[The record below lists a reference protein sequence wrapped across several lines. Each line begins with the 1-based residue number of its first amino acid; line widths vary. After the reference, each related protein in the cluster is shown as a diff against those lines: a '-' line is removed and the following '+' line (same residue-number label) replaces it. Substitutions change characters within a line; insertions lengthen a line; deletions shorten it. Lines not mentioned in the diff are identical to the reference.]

1 MCNCFK
7 FTVYIDQNE
16 LNDAYGNTDPG
27 KLDNTLY
34 VNYYDC
40 DSNFQTAQYSIA
52 GTYVENIC
60 VDTTG
65 AQPTIYYYQD
75 NFTNNAV
82 LSTLTNTNVE
92 CCPPTPTPTPTQ
104 TPTPT
109 PTNTPAET
117 PTPTQTQTPTQTKTP
132 SQTPTQTPTTILYW
146 TLNPCTGGEP
156 IYDTTI
162 PPILSNQRYIDPSTQ
177 FAWTWDNA
185 AATTFPQHTVNGSL
199 QLVSGKQ
206 DCFDPSPTSTQTP
219 TRTPT
224 QTPTQTP
231 TLTPT
236 QTITQTPTQTRTP
249 TVTPTPVYSCF
260 TIFFRTD
267 TGTGWD
273 SSTEACYSVGSS
285 RTVCVLGTYATLNA
299 AYSDGKALYTNNT
312 FTTLFTSDGKWFQ
325 DGFGNVFKLD
335 INGFMEIYS
344 ACPTQTPT
352 STQTPTVT
360 PTQTL
365 TPTITPTLTA
375 TNTPTQTQTPTQTK
389 DNFTAFVLCTSNGT
403 AGFGSST
410 SVCGGTC
417 TPRTVYVPR
426 ANVASF
432 QQAAIT
438 YGLAL
443 YTSTVFT
450 PANLY
455 NGGSQWYG
463 SISKSEIFQID
474 SDGAMSLFGECP
486 TPTPTPTISLTPTL
500 TRTPG
505 ATPTQTPTLTPTTI
519 LYWTLNP
526 CELTEP
532 IYDTT
537 IPPQFNGV
545 DLPNQRYIDP
555 VTQFTWLWDGA
566 AATTFPQWTVNGSLQ
581 LVTGRDGCFDPSPTS
596 TQTPTVT
603 PTQTPSN
610 TPTLTP
616 TLTPT
621 PTQTQT
627 QTPTVTPTPV
637 YSCFTIFFN
646 TSTGTG
652 WDSETE
658 ACYSV
663 GSSRTVCVLGNYATL
678 NAARLDGKALYTN
691 NTFTTL
697 FTSDGKWFQD
707 GFGNVFKLDINGFME
722 IYSACPTPTPTVTPT
737 RTPTPA
743 AFPIVSLDFYSQGDT
758 NELAN
763 DACTIGQT
771 FPFTITNGTTLCNAI
786 TINSATI
793 GSEVSPNGYFWLSD
807 TSGTNVRLFQR
818 DGSTDNANQAGSCQ
832 SCGEFVTPT
841 PTNTPTQTLTPT
853 LTPTNTPTPSITP
866 TNTITPTLTPT
877 NTPTPSI
884 TPECREFT
892 PATGTE
898 ISMGCVYSAFGLLP
912 VPGSNIGLNSVLGVN
927 RQPPQALGVTAI
939 ALSGTTTLS
948 ADMGGL
954 DTLNEYCC

>member
-7 FTVYIDQNE
+7 FTVYIDQSE
-16 LNDAYGNTDPG
+16 LDNAYGNTDPG

-40 DSNFQTAQYSIA
+40 DSNPQTAQYSIA

-117 PTPTQTQTPTQTKTP
+117 PTSTPTQTPTQTKTP
-132 SQTPTQTPTTILYW
+132 TQTPTQTPTTILYW
-146 TLNPCTGGEP
+146 TLNPCTGGQP

-162 PPILSNQRYIDPSTQ
+162 PPVLSNQRYIDPSTQ
-177 FAWTWDNA
+177 FTWIWDNA
-185 AATTFPQHTVNGSL
+185 AATTFPQHTVNNSL
-199 QLVSGKQ
+199 QIVSGKQ

-273 SSTEACYSVGSS
+273 SNTEACYSVGSS

-299 AYSDGKALYTNNT
+299 AYLDGKALYTNNT
-312 FTTLFTSDGKWFQ
+312 FTTLFTSNNKWFQ
-325 DGFGNVFKLD
+325 DGLGSVFQLGT
-335 INGFMEIYS
+335 NGFISQYFS
-344 ACPTQTPT
+344 CPTQTPT
-352 STQTPTVT
+352 STQTPTIT

-365 TPTITPTLTA
+365 TPTITPTLTP
-375 TNTPTQTQTPTQTK
+375 TNTPTQTQTPTQTR

-410 SVCGGTC
+410 DVCSGTC

-426 ANVASF
+426 ANVTSF

-438 YGLAL
+438 YGLPL
-443 YTSTVFT
+443 YVSTVFT

-455 NGGSQWYG
+455 NGGSQWFA

-474 SDGAMSLFGECP
+474 SDGAMSQFGECP

-500 TRTPG
+500 TRTPA
-505 ATPTQTPTLTPTTI
+505 ATPTQTPTQTPTTI
-519 LYWTLNP
+519 LYWTLNS
-526 CELTEP
+526 CEVSEP

-537 IPPQFNGV
+537 IPP
-545 DLPNQRYIDP
+545 LLTNQRYIDP
-555 VTQFTWLWDGA
+555 VSGYVWIWDNA

-581 LVTGRDGCFDPSPTS
+581 IVSGKQDCLDPSPTP
-596 TQTPTVT
+596 TQTPTAT
-603 PTQTPSN
+603 NTATPSN
-610 TPTLTP
+610 TPTQ
-616 TLTPT
+616 TPT
-621 PTQTQT
+621 PTRT
-627 QTPTVTPTPV
+627 QTPTPFPV
-637 YSCFTIFFN
+637 IS
-646 TSTGTG
+646 
-652 WDSETE
+652 
-658 ACYSV
+658 
-663 GSSRTVCVLGNYATL
+663 L
-678 NAARLDGKALYTN
+678 N
-691 NTFTTL
+691 
-697 FTSDGKWFQD
+697 
-707 GFGNVFKLDINGFME
+707 
-722 IYSACPTPTPTVTPT
+722 
-737 RTPTPA
+737 
-743 AFPIVSLDFYSQGDT
+743 FYSQGDT

-763 DACTIGQT
+763 EACTIGTT
-771 FPFTITNGTTLCNAI
+771 FPFTITNGSTLCNAI
-786 TINSATI
+786 TIDSTTI
-793 GSEVSPNGYFWLSD
+793 GSEVSPNGFFWLSD
-807 TSGTNVRLFQR
+807 TSGGNVRLFQR
-818 DGSTDNANQAGSCQ
+818 SGSTNTANQAGSCQ
-832 SCGEFVTPT
+832 SCSAFVTPT
-841 PTNTPTQTLTPT
+841 PTNTPTQTLTPS
-853 LTPTNTPTPSITP
+853 NTPTQTLTP

-877 NTPTPSI
+877 NTPTPSS
-884 TPECREFT
+884 TPACSEFT
-892 PATGTE
+892 PATGNE
-898 ISMGCVYSAFGLLP
+898 ISMGCVYSAFGLTP
-912 VPGSNIGLNSVLGVN
+912 VPGSNIGLNSVLGAN
-927 RQPPQALGVTAI
+927 RQPPHALGVTAI
-939 ALSGTTTLS
+939 ALSGTTFLS

-954 DTLNEYCC
+954 DTLNDYCC